1 MTPVEPM
8 SGSPSVPRARGNSR
22 VEDERDERLAGLLAQ
37 MTEGLRRGKTPD
49 LEALARQNP
58 DVADELRELWTAVRF
73 AEELRVDGRIDG
85 KIVSESGRLLV
96 GETGYVEAEIRVG
109 GASISGTVSGTLLAT
124 KRVEIHSTGKFYGN
138 IHCPALIIEEGAVF
152 EGNCAMASSR
162 RPCRQ

>member
-1 MTPVEPM
+1 
-8 SGSPSVPRARGNSR
+8 
-22 VEDERDERLAGLLAQ
+22 LLSEG
-37 MTEGLRRGKTPD
+37 TEIEG
-49 LEALARQNP
+49 E
-58 DVADELRELWTAVRF
+58 VRF

-96 GETGYVEAEIRVG
+96 GETGHIEAEIRVG

-152 EGNCAMASSR
+152 EGNCAMASSSER
-162 RPCRQ
+162 SRAAEEIDEPAIAESAAG